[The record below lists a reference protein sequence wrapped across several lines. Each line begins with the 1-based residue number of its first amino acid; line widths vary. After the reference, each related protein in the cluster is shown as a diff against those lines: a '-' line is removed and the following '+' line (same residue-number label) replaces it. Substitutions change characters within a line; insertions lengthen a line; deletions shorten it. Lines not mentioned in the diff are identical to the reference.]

1 LEENKKQYTLY
12 QYLRFFWKK
21 KHFFIIIPIVTLLL
35 GIAGSFLVPK
45 KGDYVGESTVYTG
58 SISLQIL
65 SDPGTV
71 VDLYGKNL
79 DKDIDAYVSGRNFI
93 KIKLYGDDEAKV
105 KKNLEEMTS
114 ELEEDL
120 VDDYDKR
127 VEYTESVLEAT
138 DSELKKLRESRQKYE
153 GRLDVNNTQ
162 LTIED
167 TEFYSELLL
176 HTETEIASSISKIE
190 RMQRDIEFFEK
201 PNVTNLDVIKTDR
214 NTLEFA
220 IAGLLLGMFLT
231 IVLLILWKY
240 ILDARRA
247 LKHD

>member
-1 LEENKKQYTLY
+1 M
-12 QYLRFFWKK
+12 
-21 KHFFIIIPIVTLLL
+21 LL

-105 KKNLEEMTS
+105 KKNLKDITSNLEEALVGDYDERIKYTQGVLDATTS
-114 ELEEDL
+114 ELEKL
-120 VDDYDKR
+120 K
-127 VEYTESVLEAT
+127 ES
-138 DSELKKLRESRQKYE
+138 KQKYQD
-153 GRLDVNNTQ
+153 RLDINNTQ

-176 HTETEIASSISKIE
+176 HTETEIASAISKIE
-190 RMQRDIEFFEK
+190 RMERDIEFFEE
-201 PNVTNLDVIKTDR
+201 PNVTNMGVVKTDR
-214 NTLEFA
+214 NTMKFA
-220 IAGLLLGMFLT
+220 IAGLLLGIFLT
-231 IVLLILWKY
+231 IVFLILWKY
-240 ILDARRA
+240 IIDARRA